1 MFFYIFIIRGIIM
14 DKNNDEIRVGIGFVT
29 GRDNVCN
36 IINKYYK
43 NILEQ
48 LDRFNKKIQLTF
60 FILYDSNYQNTPK
73 EKFYKIL
80 PEVYEKIDIRYI
92 TPEDIQEHKKILK
105 ARYNFT
111 EKQVNYILG
120 HGHSKGRNTVM
131 YYALIEKIDYLIFW
145 DDDEYPVACIKDEN
159 NGLIWQKQDNIL
171 KHIENIDNL
180 DVSVGYHCG
189 YISPIPY
196 LNLNDE
202 KSGIMVKKYIQAISN
217 EIVDLDN
224 IKKIMRENG
233 GVTYANKEIIQN
245 GKIKEIEKINGGK
258 WIAGSTLCINLNH
271 LEKIPAFY
279 NPPEARG
286 EDTFF
291 SLGLDNCKVARVP
304 IYHFH
309 DGFLKYKCI
318 MDNKFPKK
326 LRRIENNEENV
337 SSRFLKASLGWIKYK
352 PLLLYIQNPKEYKQK
367 IAKVKEYLE
376 ISIPEIIKIFNEE
389 KFSTLI
395 EVLNK
400 YDENVKSNYKDYIA
414 TNQIWNKIKEIF
426 K

>member
-1 MFFYIFIIRGIIM
+1 M

-48 LDRFNKKIQLTF
+48 LERFNKKIQLTF
-60 FILYDSNYQNTPK
+60 FILYDSDYQNTPK

-80 PEVYEKIDIRYI
+80 PEVYKKINIRYI

-111 EKQVNYILG
+111 GKQVNYILG

-131 YYALIEKIDYLIFW
+131 YYALMEKTNYLIFW
-145 DDDEYPVACIKDEN
+145 DDDEYPVACIKDED

-202 KSGIMVKKYIQAISN
+202 KSGIMVKTYIQAISN

-367 IAKVKEYLE
+367 IAKVREYLE
-376 ISIPEIIKIFNEE
+376 MSIPEIIEIFNEE

-414 TNQIWNKIKEIF
+414 TNETWNKIKEIF

>member
-1 MFFYIFIIRGIIM
+1 M

-48 LDRFNKKIQLTF
+48 LERFNKKIQLTF
-60 FILYDSNYQNTPK
+60 FILYDSDYQNTPK

-80 PEVYEKIDIRYI
+80 PEVYEKINIRYI

-131 YYALIEKIDYLIFW
+131 YYALMEKIDYLIFW

-202 KSGIMVKKYIQAISN
+202 KSGIMVKTYIQAISN

-367 IAKVKEYLE
+367 IAKVREYLE
-376 ISIPEIIKIFNEE
+376 MSIPEIIEIFNEE

-414 TNQIWNKIKEIF
+414 TNETWNKIKEIF

>member
-1 MFFYIFIIRGIIM
+1 M

-92 TPEDIQEHKKILK
+92 TPEDIQEDKKILK

-414 TNQIWNKIKEIF
+414 TNQTWNKIKEIF

>member
-1 MFFYIFIIRGIIM
+1 M

-43 NILEQ
+43 NVLEE
-48 LDRFNKKIQLTF
+48 LERFNKKIQLTF
-60 FILYDSNYQNTPK
+60 FILYDSDYQNTPK

-80 PEVYEKIDIRYI
+80 PEVYKKINIRYI

-131 YYALIEKIDYLIFW
+131 YYALMEKTNYLIFW
-145 DDDEYPVACIKDEN
+145 DDDEYPVACIKDED

-202 KSGIMVKKYIQAISN
+202 KSGIMVKTYIQAISN

-291 SLGLDNCKVARVP
+291 SLVLDNYKVTKIP

-326 LRRIENNEENV
+326 LRKIENNEENV

-367 IAKVKEYLE
+367 IAKVREYLE
-376 ISIPEIIKIFNEE
+376 MSIPEIIEIFNEE

-414 TNQIWNKIKEIF
+414 TNETWNKIKEIF

>member
-1 MFFYIFIIRGIIM
+1 M

-48 LDRFNKKIQLTF
+48 LERFNKKIQLTF
-60 FILYDSNYQNTPK
+60 FILYDSDYQNTPK

-80 PEVYEKIDIRYI
+80 PEVYKKINIRYI

-131 YYALIEKIDYLIFW
+131 YYALMEKTNYLIFW

-326 LRRIENNEENV
+326 LRKIENNEENV

-367 IAKVKEYLE
+367 IAKVREYLE
-376 ISIPEIIKIFNEE
+376 MSIPEIIEIFNEE

-414 TNQIWNKIKEIF
+414 TNETWNKIKEIF

>member
-1 MFFYIFIIRGIIM
+1 M

-48 LDRFNKKIQLTF
+48 LERFNKKIQLTF
-60 FILYDSNYQNTPK
+60 FILYDSDYQNTPK

-80 PEVYEKIDIRYI
+80 PEVYKKINIRYI

-111 EKQVNYILG
+111 GKQVNYILG

-131 YYALIEKIDYLIFW
+131 YYALMEKTNYLIFW
-145 DDDEYPVACIKDEN
+145 DDDEYPVACIKDED

-202 KSGIMVKKYIQAISN
+202 KSGIMVKTYIQAISN

-326 LRRIENNEENV
+326 LRKIENNEENV

-367 IAKVKEYLE
+367 IAKVREYLE
-376 ISIPEIIKIFNEE
+376 MSIPEIIEIFNEE

-414 TNQIWNKIKEIF
+414 TNETWNKIKEIF

>member
-1 MFFYIFIIRGIIM
+1 M

-92 TPEDIQEHKKILK
+92 TPEDIQEDKKILK

-245 GKIKEIEKINGGK
+245 EKIKEIEKINGGK

-414 TNQIWNKIKEIF
+414 TNQTWNKIKEIF

>member
-1 MFFYIFIIRGIIM
+1 M

-92 TPEDIQEHKKILK
+92 TPEDIQEDKKILK

>member
-1 MFFYIFIIRGIIM
+1 M

-48 LDRFNKKIQLTF
+48 LERFNKKIQLTF
-60 FILYDSNYQNTPK
+60 FILYDSDYQNTPK

-80 PEVYEKIDIRYI
+80 PEVYKKINIRYI

-131 YYALIEKIDYLIFW
+131 YYALMEKTNYLIFW
-145 DDDEYPVACIKDEN
+145 DDDEYPVACIKDED

-202 KSGIMVKKYIQAISN
+202 KSGIMVKTYIQAISN

-326 LRRIENNEENV
+326 LRKIENNEENV

-367 IAKVKEYLE
+367 IAKVREYLE
-376 ISIPEIIKIFNEE
+376 MSIPEIIEIFNEE

-414 TNQIWNKIKEIF
+414 TNETWNKIKEIF

>member
-1 MFFYIFIIRGIIM
+1 M

-92 TPEDIQEHKKILK
+92 TPEDIQEDKKILK

-245 GKIKEIEKINGGK
+245 EKIKEIEKINGGK

-376 ISIPEIIKIFNEE
+376 ISIPEIIKKFNEE

-426 K
+426 R

>member
-1 MFFYIFIIRGIIM
+1 M

-48 LDRFNKKIQLTF
+48 LERFNKKIQLTF
-60 FILYDSNYQNTPK
+60 FILYDSDYQNTPK

-80 PEVYEKIDIRYI
+80 PEVYEKINIRYI

-131 YYALIEKIDYLIFW
+131 YYALMEKTNYLIFW
-145 DDDEYPVACIKDEN
+145 DDDEYPVACIKDED

-202 KSGIMVKKYIQAISN
+202 KSGIMVKTYIQAISN

-326 LRRIENNEENV
+326 LRKIENNEENV

-367 IAKVKEYLE
+367 IAKVREYLE
-376 ISIPEIIKIFNEE
+376 MSIPEIIEIFNEE

-414 TNQIWNKIKEIF
+414 TNETWNKIKEIF